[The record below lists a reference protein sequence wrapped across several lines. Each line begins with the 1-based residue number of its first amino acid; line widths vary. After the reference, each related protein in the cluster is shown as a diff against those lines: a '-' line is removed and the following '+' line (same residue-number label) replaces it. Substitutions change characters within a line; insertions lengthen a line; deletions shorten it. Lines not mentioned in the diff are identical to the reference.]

1 MTEKAI
7 SHDAEKQEL
16 DTEEFDPNSLAIQK
30 VRRRVDFRLIP
41 LLAFLYL
48 LSFLDRVNIGNAK
61 VAGLEK
67 DVKITPAEYNWA
79 LSIFF
84 VGYIIAEIPSNLILK
99 KIGPPI
105 WISGVMVTWGGVTM
119 ALAACK
125 DAPSLLATRFFL
137 GLAEAG
143 LFPGAVY
150 MISLWY
156 TRGEIAVR
164 NGFFFSTATLSGAF
178 GGILAYGIAH
188 MEGILGIKG
197 WQWIFIIEGGITV
210 VVGFLTYFLLP
221 ELPEKAKF
229 LSEEEREIVLQR
241 LRVDAGPATE
251 THFSWNQCR
260 MAFKDPNVYIFLA
273 GYVMGAISVFG
284 LAFFVPSIV
293 LGFGYGP
300 VVTQIMT
307 APAYTIAC
315 IVTICCAFS
324 SDHHRERG
332 IHTGVSCFVASLGYI
347 LLILTR
353 HQAALPRYVALTI
366 TLIGAF
372 SSGPAYFAWFS
383 GNIGGHTKR
392 GVSIAFII
400 SIGSVGGAIGSQI
413 FRAEDAPYYVRG
425 LTIGAT
431 LTFLSGCTAFL
442 MKLKYIRENKRRDS
456 LTPEQYEKEKQGEEL
471 CDLHPDYRY
480 IT

>member
-16 DTEEFDPNSLAIQK
+16 DTEEFDPNSKEIQIL
-30 VRRRVDFRLIP
+30 RRRIDLRLIP
-41 LLAFLYL
+41 LLALLYC

-61 VAGLEK
+61 IYGLEK
-67 DVKITPAEYNWA
+67 ATGITPSDYNWA

-84 VGYIIAEIPSNLILK
+84 IGYILAEIPSNLILK

-105 WISGVMVTWGGVTM
+105 WISAVMITWGGVTM
-119 ALAACK
+119 ALAACNN
-125 DAPSLLATRFFL
+125 APSLLATRFFL
-137 GLAEAG
+137 GLSEAG

-156 TRGEIAVR
+156 TRTEIAVR
-164 NGFFFSTATLSGAF
+164 NGLFFSTATLAGAF

-188 MEGILGIKG
+188 LDGTGGLAG
-197 WQWIFIIEGGITV
+197 WQWIFIVEGGITV
-210 VVGFLTYFLLP
+210 LVGIATYWLLP

-229 LSEEEREIVLQR
+229 LSPEERELVVQR
-241 LRVDAGPATE
+241 LKIDAGPATE
-251 THFSWNQCR
+251 THFSWAQCK
-260 MAFKDPNVYIFLA
+260 MAFLDVNVWIFLS
-273 GYVMGAISVFG
+273 GYVMGATSVFG

-293 LGFGYGP
+293 LSFGFGP

-315 IVTICCAFS
+315 ITTIISAFS

-332 IHTGVSCFVASLGYI
+332 LHTGIPCFVASLGYV

-353 HQAALPRYVALTI
+353 NQTVIPRYIALTI

-372 SSGPAYFAWFS
+372 ASGPAYFAWFS

-392 GVSIAFII
+392 GVSIALII
-400 SIGSVGGAIGSQI
+400 SLGSIGGAIGSQI
-413 FRAEDAPYYVRG
+413 YRADDAPLYVRG
-425 LTIGAT
+425 QAIGAG
-431 LTFLSGCTAFL
+431 LTFLSGCAALFL
-442 MKLKYIRENKRRDS
+442 KWKYIRENRRRDS
-456 LTPEQYEKEKQGEEL
+456 LTPEQYEREKQGEEL
-471 CDLHPDYRY
+471 CDKHPDYRY
-480 IT
+480 IS